1 MELFGRY
8 VRPHVSVEMVVVLIA
23 ILLIAILAC
32 QQAPTETAI
41 AKESPPPFVI
51 EPGVQ
56 YPVSQFLEEQ
66 NRKGVFMLPLVES
79 HDGKY
84 QIPAVR
90 NIYFSQRLGDKTTV
104 MITGMASEPFTVIE
118 IILYD
123 ASGKVIHK
131 ETVASQ
137 PYPPVPREASYAFF
151 GKYEKTQIL
160 DWRLLALIPVSKF
173 EEAEMISIDYL

>member
-8 VRPHVSVEMVVVLIA
+8 VCMPHVPIEMIVVVIA
-23 ILLIAILAC
+23 ILLIAMLAG

-104 MITGMASEPFTVIE
+104 MITGISEPFTVIE
-118 IILYD
+118 VTLYD
-123 ASGKVIHK
+123 DSGKVIHK

>member
-104 MITGMASEPFTVIE
+104 MITGISEPFTVIE